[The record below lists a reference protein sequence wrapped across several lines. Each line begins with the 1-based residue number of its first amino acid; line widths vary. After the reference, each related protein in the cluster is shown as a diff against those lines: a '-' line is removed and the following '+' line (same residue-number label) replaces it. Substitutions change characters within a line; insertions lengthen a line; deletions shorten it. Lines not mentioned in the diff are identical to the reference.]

1 MDGYSN
7 LASSSPPAAANG
19 HGARAGRPSME
30 LTNTKE
36 TKAWEGLAIGAVT
49 LARTF
54 STGSHRFRRSGNER
68 RSRSRS
74 GLPGALRRAFSV
86 RRYHPAGPG
95 FGAGDGYW
103 RIHDMD
109 GGMSDSGD
117 DTVVEEHGEDEAAR
131 DKEAESK
138 KQAEQRDEDAAA
150 AAAAA
155 DTSAWKE
162 DAERRTATPTTTKKK
177 KRAGI
182 LKACKKLFRL

>member
-7 LASSSPPAAANG
+7 LASSPPAAASG
-19 HGARAGRPSME
+19 RHGARVARPSME

-54 STGSHRFRRSGNER
+54 STGSHRFRRSGSER

-74 GLPGALRRAFSV
+74 GLPGALRRAFSM

-95 FGAGDGYW
+95 CGAGDGYW

-109 GGMSDSGD
+109 GNMSDRGD

-131 DKEAESK
+131 EEAESK

-150 AAAAA
+150 DTAAGN
-155 DTSAWKE
+155 KE
-162 DAERRTATPTTTKKK
+162 DAEGTATAKKK
-177 KRAGI
+177 KRGGI

>member
-19 HGARAGRPSME
+19 HGARSGRPSME

-54 STGSHRFRRSGNER
+54 STGSHRFRRSGSER
-68 RSRSRS
+68 RSWSRSRS
-74 GLPGALRRAFSV
+74 GLPGALRRAFSM

-109 GGMSDSGD
+109 GDSDRGD
-117 DTVVEEHGEDEAAR
+117 DTVEEHGEEEAAR
-131 DKEAESK
+131 EEADSK
-138 KQAEQRDEDAAA
+138 KQAEQRDEN

-155 DTSAWKE
+155 DTAAGKE
-162 DAERRTATPTTTKKK
+162 DAERKTRTTTKKK
-177 KRAGI
+177 KRGGI
-182 LKACKKLFRL
+182 FKACKKLFRL